1 MPELGPRETVERSRV
16 LVEALPSFRELGA
29 GPGTLDD
36 VARRLGV
43 GREAID
49 YWFTSEVEL
58 LGALMKAR
66 QKVFLDELNT
76 RFADLKG
83 AGPRLRAVIELAVAD
98 YDATLWIELWRLSL
112 DNDSAR
118 QTLVEVVT
126 AYRALIGRLISA
138 GRETGE
144 FDPRSIDRATLTVIA
159 LIDGLSLHATL
170 ADPAVTPR
178 LMYERCIALAERMV
192 GGSLADAR

>member
-1 MPELGPRETVERSRV
+1 MADPGPPETVERSRV

-29 GPGTLDD
+29 SPETLDD

-43 GREAID
+43 AREAID
-49 YWFTSEVEL
+49 YWFASEVEL

-66 QKVFLDELNT
+66 QQVFLDELNT
-76 RFADLKG
+76 RFAELKG

-98 YDATLWIELWRLSL
+98 YDATLWIELWRLAL
-112 DNDSAR
+112 VEESAR
-118 QTLVEVVT
+118 EILVEVVGG
-126 AYRALIGRLISA
+126 YRALVGRLIAA

-178 LMYERCIALAERMV
+178 LMYERCIALAERIV
-192 GGSLADAR
+192 GGTL

>member
-1 MPELGPRETVERSRV
+1 VAERPARQTAERSRV
-16 LVEALPSFRELGA
+16 IAEALPSFLELGA
-29 GPGTLDD
+29 GPETLDD

-43 GREAID
+43 GREAVD
-49 YWFTSEVEL
+49 YWFDSEIEL
-58 LGALMKAR
+58 LGALMSAR
-66 QKVFLDELNT
+66 QRVFLDELNT
-76 RFADLKG
+76 RFAELKG
-83 AGPRLRAVIELAVAD
+83 AGPRLHAVIELAVAD

-112 DNDSAR
+112 EDERAR
-118 QTLVEVVT
+118 EVLVEVVGR
-126 AYRALIGRLISA
+126 YRSLIGRLIAA

-192 GGSLADAR
+192 GGSLSA

>member
-1 MPELGPRETVERSRV
+1 MAEQQSRETVERYRV
-16 LVEALPSFRELGA
+16 IAEALPSFREFGA

-43 GREAID
+43 GREAVD
-49 YWFTSEVEL
+49 YWFDSEIEL

-66 QKVFLDELNT
+66 QRVFLDELNT
-76 RFADLKG
+76 RFAELTG
-83 AGPRLRAVIELAVAD
+83 AAPRLRAVIELAVAD

-112 DNDSAR
+112 ENDRAR
-118 QTLVEVVT
+118 QLLAEIVGP
-126 AYRALIGRLISA
+126 YRSLIGRLIAA

-159 LIDGLSLHATL
+159 VIDGLSLHATL
-170 ADPAVTPR
+170 ADPAVSPP
-178 LMYERCIALAERMV
+178 LMYERCIALAERIV
-192 GGSLADAR
+192 GGTL

>member
-1 MPELGPRETVERSRV
+1 MADPEPRETVERYRV
-16 LVEALPSFRELGA
+16 IAEALPSFREYGA
-29 GPGTLDD
+29 GAETLDD

-49 YWFTSEVEL
+49 YWFRSEVEL

-98 YDATLWIELWRLSL
+98 YDATLWVELWRLSL
-112 DNDSAR
+112 DNESAR
-118 QTLVEVVT
+118 EILVELVGR
-126 AYRALIGRLISA
+126 YRALIGRLIAA

-178 LMYERCIALAERMV
+178 LMYERCVALAERMV
-192 GGSLADAR
+192 GGSLADER

>member
-1 MPELGPRETVERSRV
+1 MAEPRPRETVERYRV
-16 LVEALPSFRELGA
+16 IAEALPSFREFGA

-43 GREAID
+43 GRDAIE
-49 YWFTSEVEL
+49 YWFTSEIEL

-112 DNDSAR
+112 DNESAR
-118 QTLVEVVT
+118 EILVEVVSR
-126 AYRALIGRLISA
+126 YRALIGRLIAA

-178 LMYERCIALAERMV
+178 LMHERCIALAERMA
-192 GGSLADAR
+192 GGSLEA